1 MVLNRKRP
9 QSALPAGLLGSLAA
23 APLVFAALALFPS
36 QCALGQQTQPSGSSS
51 SGKVSIGKTTGA
63 VELPA
68 PDEGPQTQ
76 VPEAPP
82 APPTAVDPGG
92 PPISVQSSESLF
104 DVAVALNA
112 CGYDYELDQSDPVRK
127 SVRSDVDNDLA
138 ASAPARDDRDSMCE
152 YIREHR
158 LSDPG
163 RDLAQY
169 VSLAL
174 YLTPPPALAPGT
186 DESEMP
192 PDSTQVM
199 GILPQLRRFAEAVR
213 LHEIWVK
220 HRPDYDEIENLVHD
234 PLTQTVFQTDVYL
247 KQPTSSYNNRRFLVL
262 LEPMLAPGQ
271 TNARIYGGDYIVVTS
286 PVRKPAPAAA
296 APGTAAPGTAAAD
309 TALASSAKSKTP
321 DEISINMDQIRHTYL
336 HYEIEPL
343 VYAKASS
350 MAPLLPLL
358 KTVREAPLDFTYRS
372 DIVALMAE
380 CLIRA
385 IEARTLDIKAAT
397 GKTPPVRPGAVK
409 QRAELE
415 QYSVE
420 YSTYLKQA
428 EAARQALV
436 QRDMRQG
443 YVLTEYFYQQ
453 MQQLERN
460 PVSLK
465 EYMGEMIF
473 GMDVSKQVKIAE
485 QVDFYPEGSAD
496 VVRRAP
502 HQLRGLDL
510 AEMDLI
516 KGDVAG
522 AKALAQKTLDAKTGD
537 LARANFL
544 LARIASMQGDME
556 EAAASYQ
563 QTIKL
568 SHDLRTLA
576 WSHIYLGRIDDIQNK
591 RTEALAEYKAALAVR
606 DGQPDTRKAAERG
619 LKEQFQTQRQLKAEA
634 QENTAPPETTS
645 PAPATT
651 PAAPV
656 VTDPTA
662 PVNMVP
668 DDNTPLP
675 PPLPPA
681 KPKKK

>member
-1 MVLNRKRP
+1 MATP
-9 QSALPAGLLGSLAA
+9 
-23 APLVFAALALFPS
+23 
-36 QCALGQQTQPSGSSS
+36 S
-51 SGKVSIGKTTGA
+51 SGKISLGKSAPVT
-63 VELPA
+63 ELPQESA
-68 PDEGPQTQ
+68 PA
-76 VPEAPP
+76 PEAPP
-82 APPTAVDPGG
+82 PPPTAVDPTG
-92 PPISVQSSESLF
+92 PPISVQTSEALF

-112 CGYDYELDQSDPVRK
+112 CGYDYELEQSDPVRK
-127 SVRSDVDNDLA
+127 AVRSDVDNALA
-138 ASAPARDDRDSMCE
+138 ASAPARDARDSMCE

-169 VSLAL
+169 ISLAL
-174 YLTPPPALAPGT
+174 YLTPPPALDPGT
-186 DESEMP
+186 DETEMP

-199 GILPQLRRFAEAVR
+199 GILPQLRRFATSIQ

-220 HRPDYDEIENLVHD
+220 HQPDYEEIENLVHD
-234 PLTQTVFQTDVYL
+234 PLTKTIMETNIYL
-247 KQPTSSYNNRRFLVL
+247 KQPTNSYNDRRFLVL

-271 TNARIYGGDYIVVTS
+271 TNARIYGGDYIVVSS
-286 PVRKPAPAAA
+286 PVRKAAPAAGSTTVPA
-296 APGTAAPGTAAAD
+296 SPGKAHDGD
-309 TALASSAKSKTP
+309 S
-321 DEISINMDQIRHTYL
+321 ISINMDQIRHTFL

-343 VYAKASS
+343 VYAKATS

-358 KTVREAPLDFTYRS
+358 KTVRDAPLDFTYRS
-372 DIVALMAE
+372 DIVALMTE

-385 IEARTLDIKAAT
+385 IEARTLDIQAVT
-397 GKTPPVRPGAVK
+397 GKTPPVKPGAVK

-415 QYSVE
+415 QYSQD
-420 YSTYLKQA
+420 YSNYLKQA
-428 EAARQALV
+428 EAARRALV
-436 QRDMRQG
+436 ERDMRQG
-443 YVLTEYFYQQ
+443 YILTEYFYQQ

-473 GMDVSKQVKIAE
+473 GMDISKQGKIAE
-485 QVDFYPEGSAD
+485 TIDFYPEGSSD

-502 HQLRGLDL
+502 RQLHGLDL

-544 LARIASMQGDME
+544 LARIASMQGDMQ
-556 EAAASYQ
+556 EAAANYQ

-645 PAPATT
+645 PTST

-681 KPKKK
+681 TPKKK

>member
-9 QSALPAGLLGSLAA
+9 PSGPPVGLLRSLAPLA
-23 APLVFAALALFPS
+23 VAPLVLATLALSPAPRAF
-36 QCALGQQTQPSGSSS
+36 CQQTKSTSTSS
-51 SGKVSIGKTTGA
+51 SGKISIGKTTGA

-68 PDEGPQTQ
+68 PDEVPQT
-76 VPEAPP
+76 PEAPP
-82 APPTAVDPGG
+82 PPPTAVDPTG
-92 PPISVQSSESLF
+92 PPISVQSSEALF

-127 SVRSDVDNDLA
+127 AVRSDVDNALA
-138 ASAPARDDRDSMCE
+138 ASAPARDARDGMCE

-169 VSLAL
+169 ISLAL
-174 YLTPPPALAPGT
+174 YLTPPPALEPGT
-186 DESEMP
+186 DETEMP

-199 GILPQLRRFAEAVR
+199 GILPQLRRFAAAIQM
-213 LHEIWVK
+213 HEIWVK

-234 PLTQTVFQTDVYL
+234 PLTKTIMETNIYL
-247 KQPTSSYNNRRFLVL
+247 KQPTSGYNDRRFLVL

-271 TNARIYGGDYIVVTS
+271 TNARIYGGDYIVVSS
-286 PVRKPAPAAA
+286 PVRKAAPAAA
-296 APGTAAPGTAAAD
+296 GSTADPASPGKAHKND
-309 TALASSAKSKTP
+309 T
-321 DEISINMDQIRHTYL
+321 ISINMDQIRHTFL

-343 VYAKASS
+343 VYAKATS
-350 MAPLLPLL
+350 MEPLLPLL
-358 KTVREAPLDFTYRS
+358 KTVRDAPLDFTYRS
-372 DIVALMAE
+372 DIIALMTE

-385 IEARTLDIKAAT
+385 IEARTLDIQAVT

-415 QYSVE
+415 LYSQE
-420 YSTYLKQA
+420 YSNYLKQA

-436 QRDMRQG
+436 ERDMRQG
-443 YVLTEYFYQQ
+443 YILTEYFYQQ

-473 GMDVSKQVKIAE
+473 SMDISKQEKIAE
-485 QVDFYPEGSAD
+485 NIDFYPEGSAD

-502 HQLRGLDL
+502 RQLHGLDL

-522 AKALAQKTLDAKTGD
+522 AKALAQKTLDSKTGD

-591 RTEALAEYKAALAVR
+591 RTDALAEYKAALAVR

-645 PAPATT
+645 PAPAST

-681 KPKKK
+681 TPKKK